1 MKANH
6 VHEVIDIGWIIAVSQ
21 HDGWSGTVF
30 YINVGVSIL
39 LSVRARFRQTRSKAR
54 MNTRRNLLV
63 SHSAAPVIAF
73 GPRPHNSASPAE
85 SPTGR

>member
-54 MNTRRNLLV
+54 MNTRRNLLGSGLIV
-63 SHSAAPVIAF
+63 HSQKMTMAAMVIADMKV
-73 GPRPHNSASPAE
+73 
-85 SPTGR
+85 